1 VACKDKS
8 YKIKNDINTLK
19 SQKDSIING
28 KEQFKVKIVKIEGE
42 IEELTSRIDAC
53 EKKVVRLEKEKKKFA
68 AEKKFKEAGKAQ
80 NEIKEA
86 TSELEEAQA
95 KLKVS
100 IKEKDRMEL
109 EAGSQDSIV
118 EDIDK

>member
-1 VACKDKS
+1 M
-8 YKIKNDINTLK
+8 
-19 SQKDSIING
+19 
-28 KEQFKVKIVKIEGE
+28 
-42 IEELTSRIDAC
+42 
-53 EKKVVRLEKEKKKFA
+53 RLEKEKKKFA

-100 IKEKDRMEL
+100 IKEKDRMEN
-109 EAGSQDSIV
+109 EAGSQDSII